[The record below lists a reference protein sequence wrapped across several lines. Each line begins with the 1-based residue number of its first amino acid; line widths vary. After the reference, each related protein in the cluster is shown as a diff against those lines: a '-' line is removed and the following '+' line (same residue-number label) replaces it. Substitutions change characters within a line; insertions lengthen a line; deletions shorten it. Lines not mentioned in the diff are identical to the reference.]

1 LHSIVIID
9 PDPDERDRFTLELMP
24 LGRKVEAVSSAGE
37 ARDLFRLPTVEAV
50 LIVIDPARV
59 ATPKTVES
67 IREVACWTRTAG
79 RQSAPAIFAV
89 ERSRTDP
96 QVMVD
101 ALHRGA
107 QSFVTSDQLSVIC
120 QLVEAQLFARAAWL
134 VSRPECEPSADE
146 VVGEL
151 LPSYFVADG
160 SEPGSTLDA
169 GHQGSELEDKHEAGR
184 RVSDPPVHE
193 PGWIPRPADF
203 AITESDPID
212 LKVYENK
219 AVLRAIAATEGNR
232 TLAAEL
238 LGIGKSTLY
247 RRLSEWRSS
256 LG

>member
-1 LHSIVIID
+1 
-9 PDPDERDRFTLELMP
+9 M
-24 LGRKVEAVSSAGE
+24 
-37 ARDLFRLPTVEAV
+37 
-50 LIVIDPARV
+50 IVIDPARV
-59 ATPKTVES
+59 AIPKTIES
-67 IREVACWTRTAG
+67 IREVACWTRTTG
-79 RQSAPAIFAV
+79 RHSAPAMFAV
-89 ERSRTDP
+89 ERSRTEP

-101 ALHRGA
+101 ALHKGA
-107 QSFVTSDQLSVIC
+107 QSFVSFDQLSGIR

-134 VSRPECEPSADE
+134 VSRPEGEPSANE
-146 VVGEL
+146 VVRE
-151 LPSYFVADG
+151 PSPGGYAADD
-160 SEPGSTLDA
+160 SEPGATRYAQHHGL
-169 GHQGSELEDKHEAGR
+169 ELEGRHEAGR
-184 RVSDPPVHE
+184 RVSDLPVHE

-219 AVLRAIAATEGNR
+219 AVLRAIAAAEGNR